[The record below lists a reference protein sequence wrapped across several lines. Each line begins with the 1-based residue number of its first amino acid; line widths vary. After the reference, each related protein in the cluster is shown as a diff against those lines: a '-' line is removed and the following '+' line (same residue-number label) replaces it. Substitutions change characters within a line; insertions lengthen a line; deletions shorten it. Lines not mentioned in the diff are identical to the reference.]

1 MSEKVK
7 NVLRLLEELAPKEY
21 AMSWDNVGL
30 QVGDREDT
38 VSRILVC
45 LDVTEAVIDEAVKSN
60 ADFIVSHHPVIFKPI
75 KSLLKDN
82 PQGRMIHKAIKHDIS
97 IYCGHTNI
105 DIAPGGLNDYIARR
119 LGLKDTGILDVTYSE
134 KLYKLVVFIPEAHQ
148 ERVAEALASEGAGH
162 IGNYSSCS
170 FRTTGIG
177 AFMPLDG
184 SNPYIGTKGKLEK
197 VQEVRLETI
206 VSEKKLKAA
215 INKMIAVH
223 PYEEVAYDIYPLAL
237 EGNSIGIGRV
247 GNIEKSMSLSALIDS
262 VKGELK
268 LEKLKTVGE
277 LERVI
282 NRVCIVNGS
291 GAEYIQAAVRNK
303 CDCLITGD
311 VKYHE
316 AQMALELGLCI
327 IDAGHFET
335 ENIFIEL
342 MANYLKDKINAEDLS
357 IEVIESKINVNP
369 FKVI

>member
-1 MSEKVK
+1 MSRKIK

-30 QVGDREDT
+30 QVGDREDV

-45 LDVTEAVIDEAVKSN
+45 LDITEAIIEEAISSR
-60 ADFIVSHHPVIFKPI
+60 ADFIVSHHPIIFKPI

-82 PQGRMIHKAIKHDIS
+82 PQGRIIHKAIKHNIS

-105 DIAPGGLNDYIARR
+105 DIAPGGLNDYIAHK
-119 LGLKDTGILDVTYSE
+119 LGVKETRILDVTATE
-134 KLYKLVVFIPEAHQ
+134 KLYKLVVFIPEEHQ
-148 ERVAEALASEGAGH
+148 EEVAEALASEGAGH

-170 FRTTGIG
+170 FRTNGIG

-184 SNPYIGTKGKLEK
+184 TKPFIGEKGRLEK

-206 VSEKKLKAA
+206 VAEKKLKAT
-215 INKMIAVH
+215 IDKMLEAH
-223 PYEEVAYDIYPLAL
+223 PYEEVAYDIYPLIL
-237 EGNSIGIGRV
+237 EGTSVGIGRV
-247 GNIEKSMSLSALIDS
+247 GHMETPMRLSELVEV
-262 VKGELK
+262 VKAELK
-268 LEKLKTVGE
+268 LEKLRTVGE
-277 LERVI
+277 LESMI
-282 NRVCIVNGS
+282 KRVCVVNGS
-291 GAEYIQAAVRNK
+291 GAEYIQAAARDK

-327 IDAGHFET
+327 IDAGHFES

-342 MANYLKDKINAEDLS
+342 MANYLKARISEEALS

-369 FKVI
+369 FKII